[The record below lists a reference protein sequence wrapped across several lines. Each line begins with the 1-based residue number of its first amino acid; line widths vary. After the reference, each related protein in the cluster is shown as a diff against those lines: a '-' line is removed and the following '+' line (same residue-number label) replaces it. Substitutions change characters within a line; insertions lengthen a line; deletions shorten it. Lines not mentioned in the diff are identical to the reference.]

1 MLGKDN
7 RTVKKYIIGNRKD
20 LYKHIGYSYNP
31 YENKV
36 ISLVKYRYIK
46 KQIVDIL
53 IAERYKLSKSNA
65 RHMIHKI
72 VKSNNL
78 NINKY
83 SPVINSLKTSSGAID
98 NKYIYL
104 KRSYIFKDLF
114 MDVELSE
121 TENEHIYHNYPQIFT
136 LKKCIIE
143 FREIFKTKNLALL
156 YIFID
161 KYRNSDISEIASL
174 YKWIIKG
181 Y

>member
-1 MLGKDN
+1 MIKIIKKILKTADNLTEAEQSRLKLIYKIQEMAECSWLISEISRLLGKDN
-7 RTVKKYIIGNRKD
+7 RTVKKYIIGNPKD
-20 LYKHIGYSYNP
+20 LYKHIRYRYNP

-83 SPVINSLKTSSGAID
+83 SPVINSIKTPSGAID
-98 NKYIYL
+98 NEYIY
-104 KRSYIFKDLF
+104 KI
-114 MDVELSE
+114 
-121 TENEHIYHNYPQIFT
+121 ENDKKNYVW
-136 LKKCIIE
+136 KM
-143 FREIFKTKNLALL
+143 
-156 YIFID
+156 
-161 KYRNSDISEIASL
+161 
-174 YKWIIKG
+174 
-181 Y
+181 